1 MNFLWNFI
9 QLFFKRL
16 NSYTYLNW
24 KLYEFL
30 LVIFVLYAMLQ
41 IKSHSNTNT
50 GVHTQTWSSA
60 GLVSMSLLVSGSWVR
75 CRKKKCRIQKHR
87 KNFSSRYFGLLNS
100 SSLNMKLCREKS
112 NPQRVW
118 TEDSSR
124 STKFVDARQFFFC
137 IFEFCIFAFC
147 ILPGYLASNSL
158 YINIE
163 RGKKW
168 AYTNIDTQCYR
179 H

>member
-16 NSYTYLNW
+16 NSYTYLTW

-50 GVHTQTWSSA
+50 GVHTQT
-60 GLVSMSLLVSGSWVR
+60 LLVSGSWVR

-87 KNFSSRYFGLLNS
+87 KNFSSRYFCLLNS
-100 SSLNMKLCREKS
+100 SSLNMKLWREKS
-112 NPQRVW
+112 DPQRVW
-118 TEDSSR
+118 TKDSFR
-124 STKFVDARQFFFC
+124 STKFVDALQFFFS
-137 IFEFCIFAFC
+137 AFLNSVFLLSVSC
-147 ILPGYLASNSL
+147 PGTLLVTHYILILREEKN
-158 YINIE
+158 E
-163 RGKKW
+163 R
-168 AYTNIDTQCYR
+168 TQT
-179 H
+179 